1 MVNYVASAATFLAL
15 TSLTAT
21 TIEAE
26 ERSTNLR
33 RNNEQHR
40 LRKLYGGGL
49 SNSQF
54 VSDTV
59 TECEEVIDGNP
70 PVCIKV
76 CVEVT
81 SITSGETLVDE
92 TSKVSQSK
100 CESTSVEE
108 VITGSP
114 TNHPTYLATE
124 DDETTIITHSY
135 SPDIM
140 KWTGDEDTVSSSAID
155 WIGDGYTSTTISDSN
170 SIVIQNGS
178 SSKSSKDGFLASS
191 KGSKGEVVSS
201 KSSKSVVGEVENVVI
216 SNGWSGSA
224 QTTSDNIIVGSSKS
238 AKYSTYNEGSS
249 DVLDEN
255 GWYGSAEQSVVGESS
270 SKSSKSEATSVG
282 SAGSSKSSKS
292 EDVENVSTLNSWYG
306 SAQTIVTAAGSSK
319 SSKSEGVEEIAA
331 TSTGWYGSAQIVS
344 TAAGSSKSSKSEDV
358 ESIATSNGWNGS
370 AQSISSAAGS
380 SKSSKSE
387 VVEEIV
393 ATSSGW
399 YGSAQTV
406 STAVG
411 SSKSSKS
418 ENVESV
424 ATSNGWNGSGAQ
436 TISSAVGSSKSSKAE
451 SVEENVVTSNGWS
464 GSAQTIISS
473 AAGSSSKSSK
483 SEGSSG
489 AGGDSSVEANF
500 EYVTVSKPQ
509 SNSEWHSD
517 GWQ

>member
-170 SIVIQNGS
+170 SIVIQN
-178 SSKSSKDGFLASS
+178 
-191 KGSKGEVVSS
+191 
-201 KSSKSVVGEVENVVI
+201 
-216 SNGWSGSA
+216 
-224 QTTSDNIIVGSSKS
+224 
-238 AKYSTYNEGSS
+238 
-249 DVLDEN
+249 
-255 GWYGSAEQSVVGESS
+255 
-270 SKSSKSEATSVG
+270 
-282 SAGSSKSSKS
+282 
-292 EDVENVSTLNSWYG
+292 
-306 SAQTIVTAAGSSK
+306 
-319 SSKSEGVEEIAA
+319 
-331 TSTGWYGSAQIVS
+331 
-344 TAAGSSKSSKSEDV
+344 
-358 ESIATSNGWNGS
+358 
-370 AQSISSAAGS
+370 
-380 SKSSKSE
+380 
-387 VVEEIV
+387 
-393 ATSSGW
+393 
-399 YGSAQTV
+399 
-406 STAVG
+406 
-411 SSKSSKS
+411 
-418 ENVESV
+418 
-424 ATSNGWNGSGAQ
+424 
-436 TISSAVGSSKSSKAE
+436 
-451 SVEENVVTSNGWS
+451 
-464 GSAQTIISS
+464 
-473 AAGSSSKSSK
+473 
-483 SEGSSG
+483 
-489 AGGDSSVEANF
+489 
-500 EYVTVSKPQ
+500 
-509 SNSEWHSD
+509 
-517 GWQ
+517 